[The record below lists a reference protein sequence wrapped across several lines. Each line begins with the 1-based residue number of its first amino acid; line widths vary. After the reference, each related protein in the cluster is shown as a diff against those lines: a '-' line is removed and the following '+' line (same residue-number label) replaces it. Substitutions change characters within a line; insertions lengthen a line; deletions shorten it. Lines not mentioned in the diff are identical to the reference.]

1 MPLWERQIE
10 EWLTEKPQS
19 TTAPDFEAFWDE
31 TQSFKS

>member
-19 TTAPDFEAFWDE
+19 TAPSDFEEFWD
-31 TQSFKS
+31 